1 MPDPPVE
8 VFEKKYEVVGR
19 NSFRLDKTEYKT
31 GEKFTA
37 SFTAEQEQFYVE
49 GGLLRVVKTQSQKKE
64 E

>member
-19 NSFRLDKTEYKT
+19 NAVLGHAA
-31 GEKFTA
+31 GEKFTV
-37 SFTAEQEQFYVE
+37 SLSAEQEQFYVE
-49 GGLLRVVKTQSQKKE
+49 GGLLRVVKTQQQKKE